1 MYAKGGILPGY
12 EKSVPTQK
20 TGGFDS
26 GGSSGGGGGGSI
38 GGGSSGGGSST
49 GSGRFAL
56 YDYSAR
62 FGDKFWEVS
71 RDDLNGKIVA
81 SDNNNSNV
89 GSVNQ
94 QLARDWI
101 ENDRKRRL
109 AEEQGSGSGGSG
121 GGSAGDETVYPHSM
135 YDCQTGKEYTAY
147 NEEKHNYYANLG
159 YVHDLNECNPN
170 NSSFPG
176 LTDNQRFFIIGLVVV
191 GYFYKRVM

>member
-12 EKSVPTQK
+12 EKSVPMQK
-20 TGGFDS
+20 
-26 GGSSGGGGGGSI
+26 SSGQGTGQGVGSGI
-38 GGGSSGGGSST
+38 GGGSSGGSNT
-49 GSGRFAL
+49 GSGRFAI

-81 SDNNNSNV
+81 SDNNSNV

-109 AEEQGSGSGGSG
+109 AEEQGSGSGSGDDGSSG
-121 GGSAGDETVYPHSM
+121 GASSDDDDDG
-135 YDCQTGKEYTAY
+135 
-147 NEEKHNYYANLG
+147 
-159 YVHDLNECNPN
+159 
-170 NSSFPG
+170 SSFPG
-176 LTDNQRFFIIGLVVV
+176 LTDNQRFLLIGLVVV
-191 GYFYKRVM
+191 SLFAKRVM

>member
-1 MYAKGGILPGY
+1 MYAKGGMLPGY

-49 GSGRFAL
+49 GSGRFTL
-56 YDYSAR
+56 YDYTAR

-81 SDNNNSNV
+81 SENNSNV

-109 AEEQGSGSGGSG
+109 AEEQGSGSGDGDDGSN
-121 GGSAGDETVYPHSM
+121 GGSSSDDDDDG
-135 YDCQTGKEYTAY
+135 
-147 NEEKHNYYANLG
+147 
-159 YVHDLNECNPN
+159 
-170 NSSFPG
+170 SSFPG
-176 LTDNQRFFIIGLVVV
+176 LTDNQRFLLIGLIVT
-191 GYFYKRVM
+191 GLFIKRVM

>member
-12 EKSVPTQK
+12 EKSVPTQ
-20 TGGFDS
+20 
-26 GGSSGGGGGGSI
+26 GGSSGGGGGGGGF
-38 GGGSSGGGSST
+38 GGGSSGGSNT
-49 GSGRFAL
+49 GSGRFAI
-56 YDYSAR
+56 YDYTAR

-109 AEEQGSGSGGSG
+109 AEEQGSGSGDGDDGSSG
-121 GGSAGDETVYPHSM
+121 GSSSDDDDDG
-135 YDCQTGKEYTAY
+135 
-147 NEEKHNYYANLG
+147 
-159 YVHDLNECNPN
+159 
-170 NSSFPG
+170 SSFPG
-176 LTDNQRFFIIGLVVV
+176 LTDNQRFLLIGLVVV
-191 GYFYKRVM
+191 GLFAKKVM